1 MPRVKRGVPAHAR
14 HKKVLDRAEGMSGSR
29 KELFKVANEA
39 VMHSL
44 AYQYRDRRVKKRD
57 MRRLWIARINAAARL
72 NGMTYSTLTHGLK
85 MAGVE
90 IDRKVLADLAVRDAA
105 HFSRLVD
112 VARTAATPAP
122 QVATAQAAP
131 AGG

>member
-1 MPRVKRGVPAHAR
+1 MARVKRGVTAHAR

-44 AYQYRDRRVKKRD
+44 MYQYRDRRNKKRD
-57 MRRLWIARINAAARL
+57 MRRLWIARINAAARV
-72 NGMTYSTLTHGLK
+72 NGMTYSTLTFGLK
-85 MAGVE
+85 AAGIE

-105 HFSRLVD
+105 HFSKLVD
-112 VARTAATPAP
+112 MARAA
-122 QVATAQAAP
+122 AAP
-131 AGG
+131 AAEANPAPVG